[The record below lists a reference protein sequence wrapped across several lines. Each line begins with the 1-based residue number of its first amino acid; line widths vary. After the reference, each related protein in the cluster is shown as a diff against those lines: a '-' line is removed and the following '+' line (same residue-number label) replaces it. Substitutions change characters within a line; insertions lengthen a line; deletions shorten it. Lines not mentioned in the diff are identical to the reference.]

1 VALLAAGRG
10 LLPSG
15 ASSPSTPTPAT
26 GGPGSSAAAFGPT
39 AEPLVPRELRHG
51 GTELYDFL
59 PYWEMS
65 ESTAA
70 YLTSVPLTSLELF
83 SVGATKSG
91 VIGKSS
97 TGYKRITG
105 PIGAGIIAG
114 AHARGQRV
122 ELVFSSFG
130 VTRNEALF
138 GLPAGDAVSPSMG
151 QGMGAE
157 GSDGSNGASSDG
169 TAAGPSTAASKTVAG
184 LVALVQQL
192 GVDGVN
198 VDVEDIDV
206 TAYVG
211 YGAFIGALREQLR
224 AIDPRLRLS
233 VATMASAAGANLAA
247 VALQAGADRIFLMG
261 YGFHWSGSDP
271 GGTAAVSR
279 IDGRASL
286 STAIDLYAAAGIP
299 RSHILLGL
307 PLFGMSW
314 TVTSPE
320 RYATEIGKGQTWV
333 PARHIGELTAAA
345 ATVQLDDIEIS
356 EFLSQP
362 IVTARVPVV
371 PTWQAT
377 FYDSPRTLR
386 VKLGIARAAG
396 YAGSGFWALGYE
408 RGLPGYTDLM
418 ADFLAGRVA
427 PAWPDV
433 IALGPG

>member
-15 ASSPSTPTPAT
+15 GSSPSTSPNPTGA
-26 GGPGSSAAAFGPT
+26 GSSAAAAGPT
-39 AEPLVPRELRHG
+39 AEPLVPRQVRHG

-65 ESTAA
+65 GSTAG
-70 YLTSVPLTSLELF
+70 YLASVPLTSLELF
-83 SVGATKSG
+83 SVGAGKSG
-91 VIGKSS
+91 VISKSS
-97 TGYKRITG
+97 TGYKRITSS
-105 PIGAGIIAG
+105 IGAAIIAG

-130 VTRNEALF
+130 VARNEALF
-138 GLPAGDAVSPSMG
+138 GPPASDGESPSMG
-151 QGMGAE
+151 QGIGP
-157 GSDGSNGASSDG
+157 GIRDG
-169 TAAGPSTAASKTVAG
+169 TATGPSAAASTTVAG
-184 LVALVQQL
+184 LVALVKQL

-206 TAYVG
+206 TAYEG
-211 YGAFIGALREQLR
+211 YGEFIRALRTQLQ
-224 AIDPRLRLS
+224 ALDPNLRLS
-233 VATMASAAGANLAA
+233 VATMASGAGANLAA
-247 VALQAGADRIFLMG
+247 VALEAGADRIFLMG
-261 YGFHWSGSDP
+261 YGFNWSGSDP
-271 GGTAAVSR
+271 GGTAAVSQ

-299 RSHILLGL
+299 PSRILLGL
-307 PLFGMSW
+307 PLFGMTW
-314 TVTSPE
+314 TVSSPE
-320 RYATEIGKGQTWV
+320 RYATQIGKGQTWV
-333 PARHIGELTAAA
+333 PANHVGELTAAA
-345 ATVQLDDIEIS
+345 ATLQLDEIEIS
-356 EFLSQP
+356 ELLSQP
-362 IVTARVPVV
+362 LATAPAV
-371 PTWQAT
+371 PTWQQT

-386 VKLGIARAAG
+386 VKLAIARAAG